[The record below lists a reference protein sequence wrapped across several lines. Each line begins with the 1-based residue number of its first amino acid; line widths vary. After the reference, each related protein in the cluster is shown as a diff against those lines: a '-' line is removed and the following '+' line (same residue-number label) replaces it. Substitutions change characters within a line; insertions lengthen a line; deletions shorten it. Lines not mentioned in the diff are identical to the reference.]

1 MIEPTQA
8 HNPDAPTLTSAPDGS
23 IAIDAAPLVAPA
35 GYELDSL
42 IGEGAMGVVYR
53 ARELAM
59 DRFVAVKF
67 LRNRF
72 SPESAI
78 GRRFVEEARITGQLQ
93 HPGIPPV
100 HHVGTLPDGR
110 PFLAMKL
117 IRGRTLDLLLKE
129 RVNPVTDRGRYL
141 AIFEQIAQAVGYAH
155 AHSVIHRDLKPGNIM
170 VGDYGEVQVMDWGL
184 AKVLDDKQPTDEPR
198 VADATLGTEI
208 RSLREGAEATQAG
221 SLLGTPAFMPPE
233 QAIGAVDQIAER
245 SDVFGLGAI
254 LCVILSGSPPFVSET
269 AESTRIMA
277 ARAKLDDAFTR
288 LDSCGAEL
296 ELIALAKRCL
306 AAEPGDRPKDAGE
319 VAQAISTLR
328 ADAEKRAR
336 QAEMERA
343 RAEVRSAEERKRRRV
358 QRVLAMTILMLIA
371 VAGFAAWW
379 IESVRADRRADQLT
393 REAEQKSREAELLSR
408 QLATERDVVA
418 ALNETQ
424 VLREEGWKQADDT
437 QRWALTL
444 TAARSSLKRA
454 ESLLKSG
461 ESTDELRVRVG
472 ATGTALSQDDRDCAF
487 LIELD
492 RIGEENDFRFL
503 MPVSITSR
511 LAERYANAFR
521 VYGVD
526 LLAMPTSEAVAWLK
540 GHRFGD
546 RLTEAVRIWERAR
559 PLTEMPGLGID
570 FSRAEPVRISPAI
583 AGEPAVQALLNR
595 PSIRGRLKAIL
606 KDVTDD
612 PFTIEWLDALARRD
626 AATIKKLFRR
636 PEFSHLS
643 SRQLSSLA
651 EKLWNPFA
659 DNGELVSEFL
669 AISYDRFPGE
679 YWVNLRLATLGMF
692 RPKGPETAEHMES
705 IRYLTAAVA
714 ARPRSAMPR
723 VALGI
728 ALLELRK
735 DDPKGIQ
742 MLRGASVIDPTTPWP
757 YLFLGFMASES
768 GEWANAFGEFREA
781 VRVDPDISYYMIFT
795 LSQMSAISS
804 VAANRKTPTQIE
816 FARWYDDLIAIH
828 PEHAGGYVVRGA
840 FRYKNHD
847 YRLALADYRKAKLL
861 TTPDNPLRALLS
873 IQLHNLEAMAQW
885 EQKLPVVL
893 RGELRPAN
901 AVELVELAQYCS
913 GFEKKNLLAVRFAT
927 DAFAANPNLFA
938 QWMTVSQF
946 AGWAVQAANGMGV
959 DATNLSVDE
968 RSQLRHKALAWLRES
983 KTMTNNEFLGYLT
996 SETWADANFAPVR
1009 DSEALAKLPPDERAE
1024 WTQFW
1029 NELPKLGP
1037 REVAPPPREVVD
1049 IQKSVD

>member
-1 MIEPTQA
+1 MIDPTHTQ
-8 HNPDAPTLTSAPDGS
+8 NSESPTLTAAQDGKCAVEAAELFAPT
-23 IAIDAAPLVAPA
+23 
-35 GYELDSL
+35 GYELESL

-59 DRFVAVKF
+59 GRFVAVKL
-67 LRNRF
+67 LRHRF

-117 IRGRTLDLLLKE
+117 IKGRTLDLLLKE

-184 AKVLDDKQPTDEPR
+184 AKVLDDKQPTDESG

-208 RSLREGAEATQAG
+208 RSLRESAEATQAG

-233 QAIGAVDQIAER
+233 QAIGAVDQITEQ

-254 LCVILSGSPPFVSET
+254 LCVILTGSPPFVSES

-288 LDSCGAEL
+288 LNGCGAEP

-306 AAEPGDRPKDAGE
+306 APEPGDRPGDAGE

-358 QRVLAMTILMLIA
+358 QRALVMAVLTLVA
-371 VAGFAAWW
+371 VAGFAAWR
-379 IESVRADRRADQLT
+379 IEIAQADRRADQLT

-408 QLATERDVVA
+408 QLATERDVIA

-424 VLREEGWKQADDT
+424 VLREEGWKQTEDT
-437 QRWALTL
+437 PRWALTL

-461 ESTDELRVRVG
+461 EPTDELRHRVG
-472 ATGTALSQDDRDCAF
+472 TAGTSLTQDDRDCA
-487 LIELD
+487 LLAELD
-492 RIGEENDFRFL
+492 RIAEENDLRFI
-503 MPVSITSR
+503 MPVVLTTR
-511 LAERYANAFR
+511 QADRYSNAFR
-521 VYGVD
+521 GYGID
-526 LLAMPTSEAVAWLK
+526 LLAMPAIEAVAWLK
-540 GHRFGD
+540 GHRFKD
-546 RLTEAVRIWERAR
+546 RLITAIRNWERAR
-559 PLTEMPGLGID
+559 PITDMPGMGID
-570 FSRAEPVRISPAI
+570 FTLNESSRTSAAV
-583 AGEPAVQALLNR
+583 AGEAAIQVLLNR
-595 PSIRGRLKAIL
+595 PSIRDRLRAIL

-612 PFTIEWLDALARRD
+612 PFTIEWLDALARHD
-626 AATIKKLFRR
+626 VATVKKLFRR

-651 EKLWNPFA
+651 EELSNFPA
-659 DNGELVSEFL
+659 DNLELLSEFL
-669 AISYDRFPGE
+669 SISYDRFPGE
-679 YWVNLRLATLGMF
+679 YWVNFRLATLGMM
-692 RPKGPETAEHMES
+692 RPKGPETAEQMES

-714 ARPRSAMPR
+714 ARPGSAMPR
-723 VALGI
+723 VALGMT
-728 ALLELRK
+728 LLEQRK
-735 DDPKGIQ
+735 DDPQ
-742 MLRGASVIDPTTPWP
+742 ALQLLRGAAILDPTSPWP
-757 YLFLGFMASES
+757 HLFMGYAATES
-768 GEWANAFGEFREA
+768 GDWPEAFRTFREA
-781 VRVDPDISYYMIFT
+781 VRIDPDISYFMIYS
-795 LSQMSAISS
+795 LSEMTSRAN

-816 FARWYDDLIAIH
+816 YARWYDDLIAIH

-847 YRLALADYRKAKLL
+847 YRLALADFRKAKPL
-861 TTPDNPLRALLS
+861 TTTDNPLRALLS
-873 IQLHNLEAMAQW
+873 LQLNGLEAMSRW
-885 EQKLPVVL
+885 EEKLPAVL
-893 RGELRPAN
+893 RGALRPAS
-901 AVELVELAQYCS
+901 VIESLDLARYCA
-913 GFEKKNLLAVRFAT
+913 GFEKKYLLAVRFAT
-927 DAFAANPNLFA
+927 DVFAANPNLFA

-946 AGWAVQAANGMGV
+946 AGWAVQAANGAGV
-959 DATNLSVDE
+959 DTANLSAE
-968 RSQLRHKALAWLRES
+968 EKSQLRRKALAWLREGES
-983 KTMTNNEFLGYLT
+983 KTDKELLKYVADQTWNEP
-996 SETWADANFAPVR
+996 NFDPVR
-1009 DSEALAKLPPDERAE
+1009 DPEAIAKLPPDERAE
-1024 WTQFW
+1024 WTRFW
-1029 NELPKLGP
+1029 VELPKLRKP
-1037 REVAPPPREVVD
+1037 EIAPPPRPA
-1049 IQKSVD
+1049 KP